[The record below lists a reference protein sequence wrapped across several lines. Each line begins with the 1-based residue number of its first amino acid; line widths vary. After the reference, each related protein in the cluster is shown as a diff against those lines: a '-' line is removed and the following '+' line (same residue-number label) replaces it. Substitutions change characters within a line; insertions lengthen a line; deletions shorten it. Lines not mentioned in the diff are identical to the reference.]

1 MFEVFKLRKT
11 IKIDLLTSTIFVLVL
26 SFYVTA
32 SILSLPVIPTLGKYM
47 FIALMAMIF
56 IMLVQRRFITSKEFI
71 LFLPFI
77 LFTVVYLVNLNGL
90 SDTRGMMTVLNQLAY
105 LMVMYLVYSITWTKF
120 QIKSLSTVYY
130 IALPI
135 LLIFLFVLPGLLN
148 TNTIGSFAYFLT
160 FFPLLFLV
168 GYTKKLKRSRIML
181 IFALTALVILATD
194 ARSILLSAAVGLVTY
209 VLWKGITKSKFLFNL
224 YFFLIVAI
232 NYFIIVIYP
241 NLYKWEHFYTFN
253 DWSLR
258 FTGKPIMTGRNTIW
272 AQLLDLISL
281 KPWLGHGSGV
291 LPEDFLSTSLSAH
304 NLYLQIGLQTG
315 IIGISLLVLFFFVV
329 WRMLWKNKTDL
340 RVKLV
345 GAFLISIMIHQTF
358 EVTLTQNQ
366 FSIGLLQWLIIG
378 FGLNFALNKNKTIK
392 TEPTI

>member
-1 MFEVFKLRKT
+1 MLA
-11 IKIDLLTSTIFVLVL
+11 L
-26 SFYVTA
+26 SFYITT
-32 SILSLPVIPTLGKYM
+32 SILSIPVIPTLGKYM
-47 FIALMAMIF
+47 FIALIAILF
-56 IMLVQRRFITSKEFI
+56 VLLIPKRFITGKEFK

-77 LFTVVYLVNLNGL
+77 LFNLVYLVNLNGL
-90 SDTRGMMTVLNQLAY
+90 SDTRGMMIVLNQLVY
-105 LMVMYLVYSITWTKF
+105 LMVMYMVYSITWTKF

-130 IALPI
+130 ISLPI
-135 LLIFLFVLPGLLN
+135 LLALIIVLPGVLN
-148 TNTIGSFAYFLT
+148 QNTAASFAYYLT
-160 FFPLLFLV
+160 FFPLLFLI
-168 GYTKKLKRSRIML
+168 GYTKSLKRSRLLL
-181 IFALTALVILATD
+181 IFALTVLVILTTD
-194 ARSILLSAAVGLVTY
+194 ARSILLSAALGLFTY
-209 VLWKGITKSKFLFNL
+209 MVWKTIAKSKFLYNL
-224 YFFLIVAI
+224 YFFLIVGI
-232 NYFIIVIYP
+232 NYCIIVIYP

-258 FTGKPIMTGRNTIW
+258 LTGKPIMTGRNTIW

-291 LPEDFLSTSLSAH
+291 LPENFLSTSLSAH
-304 NLYLQIGLQTG
+304 NLHLQIGLQTG

-345 GAFLISIMIHQTF
+345 GAFLISMLIHQTF

-378 FGLNFALNKNKTIK
+378 FGLNFALNKK
-392 TEPTI
+392 